1 MEWKTLMLR
10 LCYRLLLAML
20 LPALALLLATPT
32 RAWFAPGQAAAS
44 TPIARSAVAPR
55 PAQATLAQ
63 TLDQQLYLP
72 LLTRAPLA
80 SVEFAA
86 EVDPET
92 GVPIAPTTS
101 FDVGLDLL
109 WVSVRFEG
117 YAGRSMRLD
126 FTYADNE
133 TLVGQT
139 RIVEGDDF
147 RFTTAYCITTAFTCE
162 RGRLVLPAGPYTVR
176 VFIDGVQV
184 QEAVATIR

>member
-1 MEWKTLMLR
+1 MLR
-10 LCYRLLLAML
+10 SSCRLLLAVL
-20 LPALALLLATPT
+20 LSTLALLLAAPG
-32 RAWFAPGQAAAS
+32 RAWPTSGYAAS
-44 TPIARSAVAPR
+44 APIVQRPVAPSA
-55 PAQATLAQ
+55 AQATLAQ

-72 LLTRAPLA
+72 LLARAPLA
-80 SVEFAA
+80 SIEFAD

-92 GVPIAPTTS
+92 GVPIAS
-101 FDVGLDLL
+101 RSVFDAGLDLL
-109 WVSVRFEG
+109 WVSVRLEG

-139 RIVEGDDF
+139 RPVEGDDY

-162 RGRLVLPAGPYTVR
+162 RGRLVLPVGRYTAR